1 MTDPANTPP
10 TAAFRLPSAGGLEVA
25 AYRWDAEGPV
35 RAIVQ
40 LTHGMGEHAL
50 RYGHLAAT
58 LTAAGFVVYAQDH
71 RGHGGT
77 CAEGEE
83 QGAIGAEGWTALV
96 DDVGRLG
103 DLARQEQGTVPLVL
117 LGHSMGSFAVQQY
130 LLDHSDRVDAAVLT
144 GTALLDLLEPAMDL
158 DAPMDLSAFNAAF
171 APARTDY
178 DWLSRDAAQ
187 VDAYVAD
194 PRCGFGLDGPAVRAM
209 FTAARALADPE
220 RMARVRPD
228 LPLYVAVGSE
238 DPVNG
243 QLALAH
249 ALVDRYRAAGLSD
262 ITFHA
267 YPGARH
273 EVFNETNRDEVE
285 RDLLAWLDRV
295 VPTGRTA

>member
-1 MTDPANTPP
+1 MK
-10 TAAFRLPSAGGLEVA
+10 R
-25 AYRWDAEGPV
+25 
-35 RAIVQ
+35 
-40 LTHGMGEHAL
+40 
-50 RYGHLAAT
+50 
-58 LTAAGFVVYAQDH
+58 AGF
-71 RGHGGT
+71 
-77 CAEGEE
+77 
-83 QGAIGAEGWTALV
+83 QGASTPLSTGPTTQSVTATDRFRVEVGPAETASSRSSG
-96 DDVGRLG
+96 DRAGFGVG
-103 DLARQEQGTVPLVL
+103 
-117 LGHSMGSFAVQQY
+117 
-130 LLDHSDRVDAAVLT
+130 
-144 GTALLDLLEPAMDL
+144 
-158 DAPMDLSAFNAAF
+158 
-171 APARTDY
+171 
-178 DWLSRDAAQ
+178 
-187 VDAYVAD
+187 
-194 PRCGFGLDGPAVRAM
+194 GFGLDGPAVRAM